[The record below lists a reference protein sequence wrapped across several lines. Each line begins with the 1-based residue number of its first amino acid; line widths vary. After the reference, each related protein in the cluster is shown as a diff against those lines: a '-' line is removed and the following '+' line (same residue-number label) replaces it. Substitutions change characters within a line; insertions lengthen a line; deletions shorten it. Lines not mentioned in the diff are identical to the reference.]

1 MDAIEFAKGKR
12 RMCQSYYGC
21 VGCSLVALGECSL
34 GAEGTTDEMNKII
47 IETVEKW
54 AKEHPAKT
62 RQSEFLKL
70 FPNARMLRDGRC
82 LDICPQNL
90 ENDINCP
97 EHGDCAECACQYW
110 LKEIE

>member
-1 MDAIEFAKGKR
+1 MDAIKFAKDKR

-21 VGCSLVALGECSL
+21 VGCELVPLGECSL
-34 GAEGTTDEMNKII
+34 GAEGTTDEMNKTI

-70 FPNARMLRDGRC
+70 FPNASVHEKDGAIA
-82 LDICPQNL
+82 ICPHMTDNTFVC
-90 ENDINCP
+90 EEEAVC
-97 EHGDCAECACQYW
+97 EECWKSYW
-110 LKEIE
+110 FEEIE